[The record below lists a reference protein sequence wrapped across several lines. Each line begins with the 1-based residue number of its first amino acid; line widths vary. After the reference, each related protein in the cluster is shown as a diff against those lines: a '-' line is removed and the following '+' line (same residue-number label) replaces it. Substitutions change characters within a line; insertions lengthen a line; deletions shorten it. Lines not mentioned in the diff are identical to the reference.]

1 MPVQFTYVPIASTTF
16 TTAAA
21 TCNFSSIPQTYQDL
35 FIVVSSR
42 STDASYMNAIKV
54 YNVNADT
61 GSNYTYTA
69 LFGDGGGVAAQRQTS
84 VPFILFGGYT
94 TTLTSGVYEVHTVNI
109 NNYKSTTQFK
119 SFLGRRSSAG
129 TTGYVAVAAGTW
141 RNTAAITS
149 LDVAQQIGN
158 FAAGS
163 TVTLYGIASA

>member
-16 TTAAA
+16 TTATA

-61 GSNYTYTA
+61 GSNYSCTGI
-69 LFGDGGGVAAQRQTS
+69 FGDGNAMGGLRSSNISFV
-84 VPFILFGGYT
+84 LFGGYT
-94 TTLTSGVYEVHTVNI
+94 TALTTGVYEIHTVNI

-129 TTGYVAVAAGTW
+129 TVGYVAVGAGTW